1 MGITLSADGKHARA
15 RVSWRGK
22 QSGKSHGGGAHPGP
36 SRLKLYTWFA
46 SKAGHLLELKMDA
59 CAPAI
64 CHLPGCDGG
73 KRQGWQRC
81 SLQGSRWVPLMQS
94 VSTTGL

>member
-64 CHLPGCDGG
+64 CQVVMGASVKAGRDAVYKAPGGCLS
-73 KRQGWQRC
+73 C
-81 SLQGSRWVPLMQS
+81 SL
-94 VSTTGL
+94 